1 MVKCATLQQNFQ
13 FSLFSLISDSTLG
26 NCLIVMLICIAS
38 AGKAKYNREEKTFYS
53 FCIIDWSSAK
63 YSCTSCYCCLF
74 TKSAR
79 KNPQECENRKDICLG
94 LDAFAMK
101 KKGQQHKSHLTAAGN
116 DAIKKL
122 FPTPEHFCANTKQ
135 LLTRLGYR
143 TVENYSIVASLDH
156 DCVPLQ
162 LSLFVCL
169 SFSFFV
175 YLSIENLPFTIQS
188 RSDDKSDSKS
198 CDITTNPLL
207 SNETMSIAFSS
218 LLLIL

>member
-1 MVKCATLQQNFQ
+1 MLAKQNT
-13 FSLFSLISDSTLG
+13 I
-26 NCLIVMLICIAS
+26 
-38 AGKAKYNREEKTFYS
+38 KKTFYS
-53 FCIIDWSSAK
+53 LCIIDWSSAQNIRVYLVLLLPFYK
-63 YSCTSCYCCLF
+63 IS
-74 TKSAR
+74 TKESLGVR
-79 KNPQECENRKDICLG
+79 KPKDGHLSWPWCFCNEEKRK
-94 LDAFAMK
+94 
-101 KKGQQHKSHLTAAGN
+101 QRKSHLTAAAGN

-143 TVENYSIVASLDH
+143 TVENSSIVASHWIMIVFHYSSLFL
-156 DCVPLQ
+156 CVF
-162 LSLFVCL
+162 LSL
-169 SFSFFV
+169 FFV

-218 LLLIL
+218 LLLILWWNFSFIFIDHHSFFLLSK